1 MIAAEKREREDSKA
15 ATRNLEGPMD
25 AAAQVG
31 LQQEAFKRWVAN
43 DHRVLEA
50 MAPHL
55 DSRQLDALGT
65 ALEQQTARVRAS
77 IEDAL
82 AAAKVR

>member
-1 MIAAEKREREDSKA
+1 
-15 ATRNLEGPMD
+15 
-25 AAAQVG
+25 
-31 LQQEAFKRWVAN
+31 
-43 DHRVLEA
+43 